1 MSDKPPEDLEQFIR
15 ERFDSKKEILEAL
28 ANIDN
33 ILANDAETIL
43 ELLDEED
50 QD

>member
-1 MSDKPPEDLEQFIR
+1 MSDKPPEDLEQFIQ
-15 ERFDSKKEILEAL
+15 ERFDSKKEVLEAL

-33 ILANDAETIL
+33 ILGNDAETIL
-43 ELLDEED
+43 EILDEED